1 MSLTKGSQQ
10 FEVDHKENLWLQK
23 DFKLVKAPRGIFS
36 SKSCQLSPKGN
47 LTFSID
53 GLCIKRTVSNDG
65 FDLIHCHILD
75 LGHSALERHPNIM
88 TGRPFL
94 STGVL
99 NPGPKLQSHPCHSN
113 IVLKGSIVG
122 KFSGQFNF
130 VSFGGWFRRRIK
142 TLDTPALL
150 LEALGISS
158 VRVSGRKAN

>member
-1 MSLTKGSQQ
+1 MAS
-10 FEVDHKENLWLQK
+10 K
-23 DFKLVKAPRGIFS
+23 DFKLVKAPRGIFFI
-36 SKSCQLSPKGN
+36 KSCQLSPKGN
-47 LTFSID
+47 LTFFHRRVVHRKEI
-53 GLCIKRTVSNDG
+53 VSNDG

-142 TLDTPALL
+142 TLDTPAPSSRS
-150 LEALGISS
+150 LGISS
-158 VRVSGRKAN
+158 VRNIWSKSQLTS